1 MSNNRMYEIKVEGL
15 KYGKVKKELVTD
27 YKSAVSEY
35 VDIQRKFAKVNCEVS
50 LSEVQICPESGK
62 KERKLQYKNYLGKK
76 YSLED
81 KLKQVS
87 ELIAEIQDMQEY
99 HKVTSYEG
107 TSDFN
112 DVRHAIEKG
121 MAQHLTPEQCK
132 EVFLTIGERAA
143 IRRAS
148 KIEMDKFKANAHAL
162 NNIKCQINKCLDTCK
177 KIDVSA
183 SSEKAKENAK
193 VSDQKYLDTLLELCD
208 EGRV

>member
-27 YKSAVSEY
+27 YRSAVSEY
-35 VDIQRKFAKVNCEVS
+35 VDIQRKFAKINCEVT
-50 LSEVQICPESGK
+50 LNEVKINQSGK
-62 KERKLQYKNYLGKK
+62 KERKLQYRNYLGKD
-76 YSLED
+76 YALEE
-81 KLKQVS
+81 KLRQLAI
-87 ELIAEIQDMQEY
+87 LISEIQEIQEY
-99 HKVTSYEG
+99 HKATSYEG
-107 TSDFN
+107 TADFN
-112 DVRHAIEKG
+112 DVRHAIENG

-177 KIDVSA
+177 KIDISA
-183 SSEKAKENAK
+183 STEKAKENAK

>member
-1 MSNNRMYEIKVEGL
+1 MSNNKMFEIKVEGL

-35 VDIQRKFAKVNCEVS
+35 VDIQRKFAKINCEVT
-50 LSEVQICPESGK
+50 LNEVKINPSGK
-62 KERKLQYKNYLGKK
+62 KERKLQYRNYLGKD
-76 YSLED
+76 YALEE
-81 KLKQVS
+81 KLRQLAI
-87 ELIAEIQDMQEY
+87 LISEIQEIQEY
-99 HKVTSYEG
+99 HKATSYEG

-112 DVRHAIEKG
+112 DVRHAIENG

-148 KIEMDKFKANAHAL
+148 KIEMEKFKANAHAL

-177 KIDVSA
+177 KIEVNA
-183 SSEKAKENAK
+183 STEKARENAK
-193 VSDQKYLDTLLELCD
+193 ASDQKYLDTLLELCN